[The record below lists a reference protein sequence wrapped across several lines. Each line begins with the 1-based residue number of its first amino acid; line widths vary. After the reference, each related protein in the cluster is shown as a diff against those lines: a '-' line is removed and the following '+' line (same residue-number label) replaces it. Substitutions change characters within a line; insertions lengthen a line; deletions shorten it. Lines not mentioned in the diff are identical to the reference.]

1 MNQKVIH
8 MDQTEITRA
17 YTDRCLVFYGS
28 RVNTL
33 PYRIF
38 ALYKVLTTAY
48 ADPSCRLPEMT
59 KGSALY
65 DEEEK
70 FYRFRGED
78 GTETDLTRSD
88 TVLWASL
95 FQDPE
100 GRGKIFVFG
109 MGRQDFSRR
118 PFEAPCQIAVRADD
132 LSARTYRILKKYKSA
147 NPAKYTLPSVHTM
160 DPGDHAREEL
170 IFSPACPGCN
180 AFSYCS
186 HTLCTDVGRCALLA
200 GPLKDRQM
208 RNRDRLEKC
217 ASPIERIAVLDFEMQ
232 DDYPMQFAG
241 LILEWNGLVYEIKK
255 ELNMYIALPEGVNIS
270 PYVSRLT
277 GIGRDLLEKKGIPEM
292 NAALQI
298 DDFLSGVSAI
308 CGQTPVRDFELLHL
322 IYERN
327 RLPKPLP
334 LQSGKY
340 IDVAILLQCLYDN
353 AQLLSLEKEA
363 AVMGLSREKGRFHNA
378 VTDTAVTASLFIRL
392 FPLYALSY
400 GQTPLFDLAMAQKAR
415 CPLLLEQL
423 PGNTLPSEN
432 QEARK
437 EKRIPAPEK
446 LSGSRRSSK
455 YPSPARTSG
464 RQDRP
469 VRTRRQG

>member
-1 MNQKVIH
+1 

-17 YTDRCLVFYGS
+17 YAERCLVFYGS

-59 KGSALY
+59 RGSALY

-70 FYRFRGED
+70 FYRFCGED

-88 TVLWASL
+88 TVLWTSL

-100 GRGKIFVFG
+100 SSGKIFVFG

-132 LSARTYRILKKYKSA
+132 LSARTYRILKKYRNA
-147 NPAKYTLPSVHTM
+147 NPSKYTLPSVHTM
-160 DPGDHAREEL
+160 DPEDRARDGL
-170 IFSPACPGCN
+170 IFSPACPGCR
-180 AFSYCS
+180 AFSSCS
-186 HTLCTDVGRCALLA
+186 HTICTDSELSPLLS
-200 GPLKDRQM
+200 GPLKDTQS
-208 RNRDRLEKC
+208 RNLARLEKC
-217 ASPIERIAVLDFEMQ
+217 ASPIGRIAVMDFEMQ

-241 LILEWNGLVYEIKK
+241 LILEWNGLAYEIKK
-255 ELNMYIALPEGVNIS
+255 ELNMYIALPEGVGIS
-270 PYVSRLT
+270 PYVQRLT

-292 NAALQI
+292 QAALQI
-298 DDFLSGVSAI
+298 DDFLSGVSVI
-308 CGQTPVRDFELLHL
+308 CGQTPVRDFEILHL
-322 IYERN
+322 VYERN

-378 VTDTAVTASLFIRL
+378 VTDTAVTARLFIRL

-400 GQTPLFDLAMAQKAR
+400 GQTPLFDLAMTQKAR

-423 PGNTLPSEN
+423 PGNTLPSGS
-432 QEARK
+432 QEAKK
-437 EKRIPAPEK
+437 EKRIPGPEK
-446 LSGSRRSSK
+446 ASGPRRSSK
-455 YPSPARTSG
+455 YPSAARTSG

>member
-1 MNQKVIH
+1 
-8 MDQTEITRA
+8 MDRTKITRA
-17 YTDRCLVFYGS
+17 YLDRCLVFYGS

-38 ALYKVLTTAY
+38 SLYKVLTTAY
-48 ADPSCRLPEMT
+48 ADPSRRLPEMT
-59 KGSALY
+59 RGSAVF

-70 FYRFRGED
+70 VYHISGEACP
-78 GTETDLTRSD
+78 GKDLTRSD
-88 TVLWASL
+88 AVLWVSL

-100 GRGKIFVFG
+100 GRGKIFVLG
-109 MGRQDFSRR
+109 MGRQDLSED
-118 PFEAPCQIAVRADD
+118 PFKAPLQIAAWSDD
-132 LSARTYRILKKYKSA
+132 LASRTYRILKKYRNA
-147 NPAKYTLPSVHTM
+147 NPFKYTLPSIHAI
-160 DPGDHAREEL
+160 DPEGRASGEL
-170 IFSPACPGCN
+170 LFSPACPGCGS
-180 AFSYCS
+180 FSACS
-186 HTLCTDVGRCALLA
+186 HSLCTDRERQSLLT
-200 GPLKDRQM
+200 GPLRERQE
-208 RNRDRLEKC
+208 RNRDRLSEC
-217 ASPIERIAVLDFEMQ
+217 AAPIEKIAVLDFEMQ

-241 LILEWNGLVYEIKK
+241 LILEWNGLSYEVKK
-255 ELNMYIALPEGVNIS
+255 ELNMYIALPEGVRIS

-277 GIGRDLLEKKGIPEM
+277 GIGRDLLEDQGIPEM
-292 NAALQI
+292 TAALQI

-327 RLPKPLP
+327 RLPKPLS

-353 AQLLSLEKEA
+353 VQLLSLEKEA
-363 AVMGLSREKGRFHNA
+363 AVMGLTRERGRFHNA
-378 VTDTAVTASLFIRL
+378 VTDTSVTASLFIRL

-400 GQTPLFDLAMAQKAR
+400 AQTPLYDLTMTQKAR
-415 CPLLLEQL
+415 NPLLLEQL
-423 PGNTLPSEN
+423 PGNTLPSGN
-432 QEARK
+432 GEARK
-437 EKRIPAPEK
+437 EKRIPGPEK
-446 LSGSRRSSK
+446 TSASRRSSK

>member
-1 MNQKVIH
+1 
-8 MDQTEITRA
+8 MDRTKIIRA
-17 YTDRCLVFYGS
+17 YTEKCLVFYGS

-48 ADPSCRLPEMT
+48 ADPSCRLPELT
-59 KGSALY
+59 RGSALY

-70 FYRFRGED
+70 LYHFPAQGRDRE
-78 GTETDLTRSD
+78 ELTRSD

-100 GRGKIFVFG
+100 GQGKIFVFG
-109 MGRQDFSRR
+109 MGRQDHSRS
-118 PFEAPCQIAVRADD
+118 PFEAPCQIAVRSDD
-132 LSARTYRILKKYKSA
+132 LASRTYRILRKYRSA
-147 NPAKYTLPSVHTM
+147 NPFKYTLPSVHTI
-160 DPGDHAREEL
+160 DPGERIREGL
-170 IFSPACPGCN
+170 LFTPACPDCR
-180 AFSYCS
+180 AFSSCS
-186 HTLCTDVGRCALLA
+186 HTLCTDHERAGLMTGLMKEKQEENRDLLNRCAA
-200 GPLKDRQM
+200 
-208 RNRDRLEKC
+208 
-217 ASPIERIAVLDFEMQ
+217 PIEKIAVLDFEMQ

-241 LILEWNGLVYEIKK
+241 LILEWNGLSYEIKK
-255 ELNMYIALPEGVNIS
+255 ELNMYIVLPEGVRIS

-277 GIGRDLLEKKGIPEM
+277 GIGRDLLAQKGIPEM
-292 NAALQI
+292 TAALRI
-298 DDFLSGVSAI
+298 DDFLSDVSII

-327 RLPKPLP
+327 RLMKPLP

-353 AQLLSLEKEA
+353 AQVLSLEKEA

-378 VTDTAVTASLFIRL
+378 VTDTSVTASLFIRL

-400 GQTPLFDLAMAQKAR
+400 GQTPLFDLTMMQKAHS
-415 CPLLLEQL
+415 PLLLEQL

-432 QEARK
+432 GEARK
-437 EKRIPAPEK
+437 EKRIPGPEK
-446 LSGSRRSSK
+446 SSGSRRSSK
-455 YPSPARTSG
+455 YPAPARTSG

-469 VRTRRQG
+469 LRTRRQG

>member
-1 MNQKVIH
+1 
-8 MDQTEITRA
+8 MDQEKFTRA
-17 YTDRCLVFYGS
+17 YLSRCLVFYGS

-38 ALYKVLTTAY
+38 ALYRVLTTAY
-48 ADPSCRLPEMT
+48 ADPSRRLPELT
-59 KGSALY
+59 RGSALY

-70 FYRFRGED
+70 YYRFLRED
-78 GTETDLTRSD
+78 GREEDLTRSD
-88 TVLWASL
+88 TVLWVSL

-100 GRGKIFVFG
+100 GPGSIFVLG
-109 MGRQDFSRR
+109 MGRLDFSQN

-132 LSARTYRILKKYKSA
+132 LSARTYRILKKYRNA
-147 NPAKYTLPSVHTM
+147 NPFKYTLPSVRTV
-160 DPGDHAREEL
+160 DPEGRGAGDL
-170 IFSPACPGCN
+170 VFSPACPACPS
-180 AFSYCS
+180 FSRCS
-186 HTLCTDVGRCALLA
+186 HALCTDAGRSLCLPGLM
-200 GPLKDRQM
+200 KERQDR
-208 RNRDRLEKC
+208 NLEKLGAC
-217 ASPIERIAVLDFEMQ
+217 ADPIRRIAVLDFEMQ

-241 LILEWNGLVYEIKK
+241 LILEWNGLSYEIKK
-255 ELNMYIALPEGVNIS
+255 ELHMYIALPEGVAIS

-277 GIGRDLLEKKGIPEM
+277 GIGRDLLEKRGIPEM
-292 NAALQI
+292 TAALQI
-298 DDFLSGVSAI
+298 DDFLTGVSTV
-308 CGQTPVRDFELLHL
+308 CGQTPVKDFELLHL

-327 RLPKPLP
+327 RLPKPP
-334 LQSGKY
+334 CLQSGKY

-363 AVMGLSREKGRFHNA
+363 AAMGLPREKGRFHNA

-400 GQTPLFDLAMAQKAR
+400 GRTPLFDLTMTQKALN
-415 CPLLLEQL
+415 PLLLEQL

-432 QEARK
+432 GEARK
-437 EKRIPAPEK
+437 EKRIPGPEK
-446 LSGSRRSSK
+446 GSLSRRSSK
-455 YPSPARTSG
+455 NTPPARTFG